1 MEDYVPCVSNNV
13 KTIIIH
19 VCFHERLR
27 KNMDNFDKKFLETE
41 PGSIARIFSL
51 KAIILSFCFVK

>member
-13 KTIIIH
+13 KTIIFH

-27 KNMDNFDKKFLETE
+27 KNMDNFDKKFLEIE
-41 PGSIARIFSL
+41 PGSIA
-51 KAIILSFCFVK
+51 